1 MTNYRRYR
9 IKGGTCFFTVNL
21 QDRRSDLLT
30 KYIETLRQA
39 LHTVKT
45 HHPFTIDAMAV
56 LPDHLHCIFTL
67 PEYDNDYSL
76 RWRQIKSAFS
86 RHLPKTEPRSQSRI
100 NKHERGIWQRRF
112 WEHVI
117 RDGQDFRTHVDYI
130 HFNPVKHGLV
140 DQVIKWPYSSFHKYV
155 ERSIYPHDWGS
166 GQVMESMPETG
177 ERV

>member
-21 QDRRSDLLT
+21 LNRRSSLLT
-30 KYIETLRQA
+30 KHIQLLRNA
-39 LHTVKT
+39 LLTVKIR
-45 HHPFTIDAMAV
+45 HPFTIDSIAV

-76 RWRQIKSAFS
+76 RWRQIKSEFS
-86 RHLPKTEPRSQSRI
+86 RHLAKTEPRSQSRM

-117 RDGQDFRTHVDYI
+117 WNEQDFRTHVDYI
-130 HFNPVKHGLV
+130 HFNPVKHNLV
-140 DQVIKWPYSSFHKYV
+140 DQVVEWPYSSFHKYV
-155 ERSIYPHDWGS
+155 EQGIYPQDWGG
-166 GQVMESMPETG
+166 GQTIESISKAG

>member
-21 QDRRSDLLT
+21 LNRRSDLLI
-30 KYIETLRQA
+30 KHIQLLRDA
-39 LHTVKT
+39 LLTVKI
-45 HHPFTIDAMAV
+45 HHPFTIDAMTV

-76 RWRQIKSAFS
+76 RWRQIKSEFS
-86 RHLPKTEPRSQSRI
+86 RHIPKIEPRSQSRM

-117 RDGQDFRTHVDYI
+117 RDEQDFRTHVNYI

-140 DQVIKWPYSSFHKYV
+140 DQVMKWPYSSFHKCV
-155 ERSIYPHDWGS
+155 ARGIYPQDWGG
-166 GQVMESMPETG
+166 GQEIEMIVEAG
-177 ERV
+177 E